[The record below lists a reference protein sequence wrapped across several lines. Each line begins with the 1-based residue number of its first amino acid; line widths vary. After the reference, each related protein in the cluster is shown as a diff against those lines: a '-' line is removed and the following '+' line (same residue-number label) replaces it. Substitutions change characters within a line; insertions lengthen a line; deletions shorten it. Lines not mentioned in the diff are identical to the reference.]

1 MKKNIEKSLTF
12 LLNKR
17 FIMIIYSIAFIT
29 IVIFQYRSYIEQIIR
44 NEITDLSHY
53 VRARLSVAKN
63 YSYDNFQ
70 LIEYIDKNNL
80 FNNNIKHILDNNR
93 AKKLFFLDE
102 IYKYD
107 SVNQDLFF
115 TGINESKISIQNLKT
130 NPTILQCIK
139 NKGNIKFGQIYINDH
154 YEIVSCYRGD
164 QYVYLRLINFR
175 KLVRG
180 IKDKYSFSK
189 NYRILISD
197 KYNRILYVI
206 NDSAKVLDKNLAN
219 IPYLKEG
226 MVFLS
231 KNKEKR
237 YTRISGYGLFEKSY
251 SLVSFRDKSFKI
263 FVEEISS
270 FNLQNIINFL
280 KFDKLLIII
289 DLIIFLILASCVLVG
304 IIYPLNRISTSLK
317 KYMKLEGDKNLSNLK
332 VIDILKHDYLKLQNQ
347 YKNIYLKYHFV
358 SKFLK
363 KFIVNYKDNYKDI
376 VHNFNTP
383 LHQIQL
389 SIQSIE
395 SEHSNT
401 IVDNKK
407 IKIIDKASKQL
418 LANCELFFS
427 DKKLLRYSLDSKKS
441 NICLAEIIKD
451 LLNTIFNMSTYDNLR
466 ISKNFTTTNTIII
479 EDKIFV
485 ETVMYFL
492 LDSSKKLID
501 EISFLSVYIHEI
513 LTGLEISII
522 FEGNKIKKGNVQEYV
537 NYIDNK
543 LDLNYFDESK
553 LDILIINYFVN
564 LLGLDLSFQTNDKN
578 IIKYKLIIPNIKIK
592 S

>member
-164 QYVYLRLINFR
+164 KYVYLRLINFR

-304 IIYPLNRISTSLK
+304 IIYPLNRISNSLK

-401 IVDNKK
+401 VVDNKK

-441 NICLAEIIKD
+441 NVCLAEIIKD

-492 LDSSKKLID
+492 LNSSKKLID

-537 NYIDNK
+537 NYIYNK

-564 LLGLDLSFQTNDKN
+564 LLGLDLLFQTNYKN

-592 S
+592 N

>member
-1 MKKNIEKSLTF
+1 
-12 LLNKR
+12 
-17 FIMIIYSIAFIT
+17 MIIYSIAFIT

>member
-1 MKKNIEKSLTF
+1 
-12 LLNKR
+12 
-17 FIMIIYSIAFIT
+17 MIIYSIAFIT
-29 IVIFQYRSYIEQIIR
+29 IVIFQYRSYIEQIIK

-107 SVNQDLFF
+107 SVNEDLFF

-130 NPTILQCIK
+130 NTTVLQCIK

-164 QYVYLRLINFR
+164 KYVYLRLINFR

-189 NYRILISD
+189 NYRVLISD

-304 IIYPLNRISTSLK
+304 IIYPLNRISNSLK

-401 IVDNKK
+401 VVDNKK

-441 NICLAEIIKD
+441 NVRLAEIIKD

-492 LDSSKKLID
+492 LNSSKKLID

-564 LLGLDLSFQTNDKN
+564 LLGLDLLFQTNYKN

-592 S
+592 N

>member
-1 MKKNIEKSLTF
+1 
-12 LLNKR
+12 
-17 FIMIIYSIAFIT
+17 MIIYSIAFIT
-29 IVIFQYRSYIEQIIR
+29 IVIFQYRSYIEQIIK

-130 NPTILQCIK
+130 NTTVLQCIK

-164 QYVYLRLINFR
+164 KYVYLRLINFR

-189 NYRILISD
+189 NYRVLISD

-304 IIYPLNRISTSLK
+304 IIYPLNRISNSLK

-401 IVDNKK
+401 VVDNKK

-441 NICLAEIIKD
+441 NVRLAEIIKD

-479 EDKIFV
+479 QDKIFV

-492 LDSSKKLID
+492 LNSSKKLID

-564 LLGLDLSFQTNDKN
+564 LLGLDLLFQTNYKN

-592 S
+592 N

>member
-1 MKKNIEKSLTF
+1 MKRNIGKSLTF

-17 FIMIIYSIAFIT
+17 FIIIIYSIAFIT
-29 IVIFQYRSYIEQIIR
+29 IIILQYRSYIEQTIR

-53 VRARLSVAKN
+53 IRSRLSFAKN

-70 LIEYIDKNNL
+70 LIEYLDNNNL
-80 FNNNIKHILDNNR
+80 FNKNIKHILDNNR
-93 AKKLFFLDE
+93 TKKLFFLDA

-107 SVNQDLFF
+107 SVNQDLFCI
-115 TGINESKISIQNLKT
+115 GINKNKISIQNLKT
-130 NPTILQCIK
+130 SPIILQCIK

-154 YEIVSCYRGD
+154 YEIISCYRGD
-164 QYVYLRLINFR
+164 KYVYLRLINFH
-175 KLVRG
+175 KLVRR
-180 IKDKYSFSK
+180 IKDKYNFNE

-206 NDSAKVLDKNLAN
+206 NDSKKVLDKNLAD

-226 MVFLS
+226 LVFLS
-231 KNKEKR
+231 KNKEKQ
-237 YTRISGYGLFEKSY
+237 YTKVNGYGLFEKSY
-251 SLVSFRDKSFKI
+251 SLVSLRDKSFKI
-263 FVEEISS
+263 FIEDISS

-289 DLIIFLILASCVLVG
+289 DLIIFLTLASFVLVG
-304 IIYPLNRISTSLK
+304 SIYPINRISTSLK
-317 KYMKLEGDKNLSNLK
+317 KYIKIEGDKNLSNLK
-332 VIDILKHDYLKLQNQ
+332 VIDILKNDYLKLQNQ
-347 YKNIYLKYHFV
+347 YKNIFLKYNFI

-376 VHNFNTP
+376 IHNFNTP
-383 LHQIQL
+383 IHQIQL
-389 SIQSIE
+389 SIQSIDLE
-395 SEHSNT
+395 NSDKAVN
-401 IVDNKK
+401 NKK

-427 DKKLLRYSLDSKKS
+427 DKELLSYSIDSKKS
-441 NICLAEIIKD
+441 NVCLAEIIKD
-451 LLNTIFNMSTYDNLR
+451 LLDTIYNISTHDNLR

-485 ETVMYFL
+485 ETVIYFL
-492 LDSSKKLID
+492 LNSSKKLVD

-513 LTGLEISII
+513 LTGLEVSII
-522 FEGNKIKKGNVQEYV
+522 FEGNKIKKDNVQEYL
-537 NYIDNK
+537 NFIDNK

-553 LDILIINYFVN
+553 LDILIINYFVK
-564 LLGLDLSFQTNDKN
+564 LIGLDLSFQTNDKN

>member
-1 MKKNIEKSLTF
+1 MKKNIETSLTF

-17 FIMIIYSIAFIT
+17 FIIIIYSIAFIT
-29 IVIFQYRSYIEQIIR
+29 IIILQYRSYIEQTIR
-44 NEITDLSHY
+44 NEITNLSHY

-70 LIEYIDKNNL
+70 FIEYIDKNNL
-80 FNNNIKHILDNNR
+80 FNENIKHILDNNR
-93 AKKLFFLDE
+93 AKKLFFLGE

-130 NPTILQCIK
+130 NPIILQCIK
-139 NKGNIKFGQIYINDH
+139 NKGNIKFGQIYINGH

-164 QYVYLRLINFR
+164 KYVYLRLINFR
-175 KLVRG
+175 RLVRG
-180 IKDKYSFSK
+180 IKDRYSFNE

-206 NDSAKVLDKNLAN
+206 NDSKKVLDKNLAS

-226 MVFLS
+226 LIFLS
-231 KNKEKR
+231 KNKKKT
-237 YTRISGYGLFEKSY
+237 YTKINGYGLFEKSY
-251 SLVSFRDKSFKI
+251 SLVSLKDINFKI
-263 FVEEISS
+263 FIEKISG
-270 FNLQNIINFL
+270 FNLQNLINFL

-289 DLIIFLILASCVLVG
+289 DLIIFLTLASFVLAGVV
-304 IIYPLNRISTSLK
+304 YPINRISTSLK
-317 KYMKLEGDKNLSNLK
+317 KYIKIEGDKNLSNLK

-347 YKNIYLKYHFV
+347 YKNIFLKYNFI

-363 KFIVNYKDNYKDI
+363 KFIVNYKHNYKDI
-376 VHNFNTP
+376 IHNFNTP
-383 LHQIQL
+383 IHQIQL
-389 SIQSIE
+389 SIQSIDLE
-395 SEHSNT
+395 NSDKA
-401 IVDNKK
+401 VDNKK

-427 DKKLLRYSLDSKKS
+427 DKELLSYSLDSKKS
-441 NICLAEIIKD
+441 NVCLAEIIKD
-451 LLNTIFNMSTYDNLR
+451 LLDTIYNISTYDNLR

-492 LDSSKKLID
+492 LNSSKKLVD

-513 LTGLEISII
+513 LTGLEVSII
-522 FEGNKIKKGNVQEYV
+522 FEGNKIKKDNVQEYL
-537 NYIDNK
+537 NFIDNK

-553 LDILIINYFVN
+553 LDILIINYFVK
-564 LLGLDLSFQTNDKN
+564 LIGLDLSFQTNDKN

>member
-1 MKKNIEKSLTF
+1 
-12 LLNKR
+12 
-17 FIMIIYSIAFIT
+17 
-29 IVIFQYRSYIEQIIR
+29 
-44 NEITDLSHY
+44 
-53 VRARLSVAKN
+53 
-63 YSYDNFQ
+63 
-70 LIEYIDKNNL
+70 
-80 FNNNIKHILDNNR
+80 
-93 AKKLFFLDE
+93 
-102 IYKYD
+102 
-107 SVNQDLFF
+107 
-115 TGINESKISIQNLKT
+115 
-130 NPTILQCIK
+130 
-139 NKGNIKFGQIYINDH
+139 
-154 YEIVSCYRGD
+154 
-164 QYVYLRLINFR
+164 
-175 KLVRG
+175 
-180 IKDKYSFSK
+180 
-189 NYRILISD
+189 
-197 KYNRILYVI
+197 
-206 NDSAKVLDKNLAN
+206 
-219 IPYLKEG
+219 

-289 DLIIFLILASCVLVG
+289 DLIIFLILASCVLVV
-304 IIYPLNRISTSLK
+304 IIYPLNRISNSLK

-401 IVDNKK
+401 VVDNKK

-441 NICLAEIIKD
+441 NVCLAEIIKD

-492 LDSSKKLID
+492 LNSSKKLID

-564 LLGLDLSFQTNDKN
+564 LLGLDLLFQTNYKN

-592 S
+592 N

>member
-164 QYVYLRLINFR
+164 KYVYLRLINFR
-175 KLVRG
+175 KLVRR

-304 IIYPLNRISTSLK
+304 IIYPLNRISNSLK

-401 IVDNKK
+401 VVDNKK

-441 NICLAEIIKD
+441 NVCLAEIIKD

-466 ISKNFTTTNTIII
+466 ISKIS
-479 EDKIFV
+479 
-485 ETVMYFL
+485 L
-492 LDSSKKLID
+492 LLI
-501 EISFLSVYIHEI
+501 
-513 LTGLEISII
+513 
-522 FEGNKIKKGNVQEYV
+522 Q
-537 NYIDNK
+537 
-543 LDLNYFDESK
+543 
-553 LDILIINYFVN
+553 
-564 LLGLDLSFQTNDKN
+564 LLLR
-578 IIKYKLIIPNIKIK
+578 IK
-592 S
+592 SL

>member
-1 MKKNIEKSLTF
+1 
-12 LLNKR
+12 
-17 FIMIIYSIAFIT
+17 MIIYSIAFIT
-29 IVIFQYRSYIEQIIR
+29 IVIFQYRSYIEQIIK

-130 NPTILQCIK
+130 NTTVLQCIK

-164 QYVYLRLINFR
+164 KYVYLRLINFR

-189 NYRILISD
+189 NYRVLISD

-304 IIYPLNRISTSLK
+304 IIYPLNRISNSLK

-401 IVDNKK
+401 VVDNKK

-441 NICLAEIIKD
+441 NVRLAEIIKD

-492 LDSSKKLID
+492 LNSSKKLID

-564 LLGLDLSFQTNDKN
+564 LLGLDLLFQTNYKN

-592 S
+592 N